1 MRKEVSSA
9 TGISDGMSAA
19 EGCDMERSPARPE
32 GWICSMLSEHQQRQR
47 MRVCPPGARAR
58 HSTRQKRPTTA
69 PAGRERDLSAPCPSI
84 AASAGTLKPHAGRVR
99 PTTSCATTLSVP
111 TMGLSCIRRVSAGN
125 DGVMRENARSRM
137 AATREGHSGVAR
149 NLRAANGGQG
159 SVNADQQA
167 QAVTYVALTVSP

>member
-1 MRKEVSSA
+1 
-9 TGISDGMSAA
+9 
-19 EGCDMERSPARPE
+19 
-32 GWICSMLSEHQQRQR
+32 
-47 MRVCPPGARAR
+47 
-58 HSTRQKRPTTA
+58 
-69 PAGRERDLSAPCPSI
+69 
-84 AASAGTLKPHAGRVR
+84 
-99 PTTSCATTLSVP
+99 
-111 TMGLSCIRRVSAGN
+111 MGLSCIRRVSAGN